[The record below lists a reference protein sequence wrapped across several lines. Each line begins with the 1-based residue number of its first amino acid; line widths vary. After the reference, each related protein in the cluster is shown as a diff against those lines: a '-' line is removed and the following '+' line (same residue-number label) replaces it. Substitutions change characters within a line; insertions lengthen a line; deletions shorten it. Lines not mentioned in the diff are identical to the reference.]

1 MQSVDRYKSLSQM
14 LPHCILHL
22 SRTRAVGLNDKDCD
36 CAHRLIVN
44 LSRSHA
50 LCSDWQGE
58 LKFLR
63 SINAHTLNQHPAH
76 RYLRCGT
83 KNKKHLNITV
93 TKVFIASLYPTWDM
107 LKTIHKILIAKKRKS
122 SIQASELKS
131 ITCKIWRRTTCIIS
145 KFFCQLKI
153 IYRKR
158 LLFNDWSDKW
168 LP

>member
-1 MQSVDRYKSLSQM
+1 MQSVDRYKSQSQM
-14 LPHCILHL
+14 LSHCILHL

-44 LSRSHA
+44 LSRSLA

-83 KNKKHLNITV
+83 KNKKTFKHNGDEGFYCITLSYLRHV
-93 TKVFIASLYPTWDM
+93 ENYSQ
-107 LKTIHKILIAKKRKS
+107 KILMQRKES
-122 SIQASELKS
+122 QVSNHQS
-131 ITCKIWRRTTCIIS
+131 WN
-145 KFFCQLKI
+145 Q
-153 IYRKR
+153 
-158 LLFNDWSDKW
+158 
-168 LP
+168 